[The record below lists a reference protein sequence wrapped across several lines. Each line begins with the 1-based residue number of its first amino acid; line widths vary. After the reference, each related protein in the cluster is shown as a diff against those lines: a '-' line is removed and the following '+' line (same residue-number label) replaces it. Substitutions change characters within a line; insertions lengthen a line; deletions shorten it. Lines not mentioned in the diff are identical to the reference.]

1 MQQSYD
7 IHSHGENEDRKE
19 ASLSSCIIPANNQ
32 QQQGAGVD
40 SYVVDHASSCVL
52 PVS

>member
-7 IHSHGENEDRKE
+7 VHSHDEEENKDQKQET
-19 ASLSSCIIPANNQ
+19 SLSSCIIPANNQ
-32 QQQGAGVD
+32 QQRVD

>member
-7 IHSHGENEDRKE
+7 VHSHDEENKDQKQET
-19 ASLSSCIIPANNQ
+19 SLSSCIIPANNQ
-32 QQQGAGVD
+32 QQQRVD

>member
-19 ASLSSCIIPANNQ
+19 ASISSCIIPAKNQ
-32 QQQGAGVD
+32 QQQGAVD
-40 SYVVDHASSCVL
+40 TYVVDHASSCVL